1 MTVVKPKQK
10 SLLRPISTGANRA
23 MNQSEVVPITCTVEP
38 RYNEVSR
45 YRKKCSL

>member
-1 MTVVKPKQK
+1 MIIIIVI
-10 SLLRPISTGANRA
+10 ISVIIA
-23 MNQSEVVPITCTVEP
+23 TVEP